1 MKLEKDMRK
10 FFIKQL
16 VASNKNKNNYLIIND
31 LGYGVVEPFK
41 NKFPDRIFNA
51 GVSEQNM
58 MGMAAGIASEKCNV
72 FVYSIANFSTFR
84 CAEQIRND
92 IDYHKLP
99 VTIVSV
105 GSGVGYGNL
114 GYTHHALQDYAL
126 MRSFPNMQILSP
138 GNNNELIGLL
148 DYIKKNP
155 QPSYLRLD
163 KNEHRD
169 IKFKKILVSPGKIIK
184 LSDGHKKKI
193 ILTTG
198 SVQDL
203 AKNIRLK
210 KYKNHSL
217 YSMPIWGMKT
227 KNKVKNIIKRFDEII
242 TIEDHFQ
249 DGGFGSWLKECI
261 NNTNI
266 RTIIKSKY
274 IDNNVIN
281 EVGSK
286 EYLLNKYG
294 PK

>member
-1 MKLEKDMRK
+1 MRK
-10 FFIKQL
+10 LLIKEL
-16 VASNKNKNNYLIIND
+16 VKSNKNKKIYLIIND
-31 LGYGVVEPFK
+31 LGFNVIEPFQK
-41 NKFPDRIFNA
+41 KFPDRIFNA

-58 MGMAAGIASEKCNV
+58 MGMAAGIASENCNV

-126 MRSFPNMQILSP
+126 MRSFPNMLILSP

-148 DYIKKNP
+148 NYIKKNP

-163 KNEHRD
+163 KNEHENN
-169 IKFKKILVSPGKIIK
+169 KKKSLLITPGKIIK
-184 LSDGHKKKI
+184 LINGNKKKM

-198 SVQDL
+198 CVQDL
-203 AKNIRLK
+203 AIGIKSRN
-210 KYKNHSL
+210 YKNYSL
-217 YSMPIWGMKT
+217 YSMPMWGMKF
-227 KNKVKNIIKRFDEII
+227 KNAAKNMIKKFDEII
-242 TIEDHFQ
+242 TIEDHFH

-266 RTIIKSKY
+266 KTQIRSKY
-274 IDNNVIN
+274 IDSDVIN

-286 EYLLNKYG
+286 EYLLKKYG